1 MVSNTRGDM
10 EMIDLRM
17 AQNKTGQC
25 TTLKKYKSFHGT
37 IKSMEIVNT
46 GAYGGP
52 EKPFIATCGLDRFL
66 RVHDLESSQLVS
78 KVYLKSRSNCLLF
91 SSHTPAAKLPARQND
106 DGETKEEDEMKEGK
120 EREKREKRERKGKKG
135 KEREKRE
142 RKGKLVALSTI
153 ILIHILSLLS
163 LLSPPQNK
171 ILLFSFKQIV
181 IDVIMVE

>member
-1 MVSNTRGDM
+1 M

-46 GAYGGP
+46 GAYGGTT

-91 SSHTPAAKLPARQND
+91 SSHLPAAKLPAKQND
-106 DGETKEEDEMKEGK
+106 DGETKEEDEMSNVNSEDFGTD
-120 EREKREKRERKGKKG
+120 ELWSDMETIVEKHPGLKNKKSKRMKDFSSASEEEQDDDDDDEQEEEEKSEFKKP
-135 KEREKRE
+135 K
-142 RKGKLVALSTI
+142 
-153 ILIHILSLLS
+153 
-163 LLSPPQNK
+163 
-171 ILLFSFKQIV
+171 
-181 IDVIMVE
+181 